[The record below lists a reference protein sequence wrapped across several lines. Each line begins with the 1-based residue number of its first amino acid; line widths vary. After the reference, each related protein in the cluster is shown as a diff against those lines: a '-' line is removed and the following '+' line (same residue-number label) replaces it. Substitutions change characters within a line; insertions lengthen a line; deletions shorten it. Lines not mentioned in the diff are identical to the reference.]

1 MTAVG
6 IKGWHRPPL
15 WIAAQ
20 RVGDHPET
28 GHTVDDGVMH
38 LDIEGESVVFEAVD
52 QIRHPHR
59 SGPVEALCIQLS
71 DQPPERFMVPR
82 HRAALAMLAH
92 VNGVPITPDPD
103 AAGVYTTMRISAK
116 PGIYRF
122 VSGERLTI
130 EFVDVVG
137 AGVRGR

>member
-1 MTAVG
+1 
-6 IKGWHRPPL
+6 
-15 WIAAQ
+15 
-20 RVGDHPET
+20 
-28 GHTVDDGVMH
+28 MH

-71 DQPPERFMVPR
+71 DQPPEPFMVPR

-116 PGIYRF
+116 PRIDRI
-122 VSGERLTI
+122 VAGERFAI
-130 EFVDVVG
+130 QFVDKVRP
-137 AGVRGR
+137 GVFR